1 MKHLF
6 LLFFLSVPFVSYAQS
21 EVAENTDSL
30 TWEQLYQKGRYYR
43 EHSNSFR
50 AMQYLE
56 EAEKLHSS
64 DTIRRELALTYF
76 NRGRYQQCI
85 DLCQSVLYPDSLDSD
100 FYLIAR
106 CYEKMEKADSAL
118 NYQLIVAERNIENY
132 NNLATLC
139 NTLISADLIDDAL
152 AYLDAYCA
160 IDSTNSTINTVK
172 AFALHKAGKHKEA
185 IKVYEQLRAEG
196 DDRSST
202 NYYLGLSYYLSKG
215 VSYSNVYAYDLLHR
229 AVEQTQRK
237 NAAILARYAVSEISM
252 NHAYVY
258 LPIANKL
265 FDNPKYHFMPDSYL
279 KQQFDGVD
287 DFMEHKKIVDDINKQ
302 GLADLDEAIELMQP
316 NKEMLFYLFNH
327 VGNRMTEMYQTKDA
341 IFYYNRAKG
350 VFPDRFNVYYQLA
363 VNYHRMKDYKNEM
376 ACYQKY
382 IDLAPDDEDPDTIEY
397 AKECI
402 AECRKVLFMKGE

>member
-1 MKHLF
+1 MKHCTILLF
-6 LLFFLSVPFVSYAQS
+6 LIICYVLGYAQD
-21 EVAENTDSL
+21 VTFDGP
-30 TWEQLYQKGRYYR
+30 WEELYQKGKYYR

-64 DTIRRELALTYF
+64 DTIRRELAMTYF
-76 NRGRYQQCI
+76 NRGRYQKCI

-139 NTLISADLIDDAL
+139 NTLIGADLIDDAL
-152 AYLDAYCA
+152 AYVDAYCA
-160 IDSTNSTINTVK
+160 IDSTNSTINSVK

-215 VSYSNVYAYDLLHR
+215 VSYNNALAYDLLHR
-229 AVEQTQRK
+229 AVEQTKRK
-237 NAAILARYAVSEISM
+237 NAAILARFAVSEISM
-252 NHAYVY
+252 NQAYVY
-258 LPIANKL
+258 NLEKL
-265 FDNPKYHFMPDSYL
+265 YDNPEYHLLQDSFL
-279 KQQFDGVD
+279 KQQFDGVE
-287 DFMEHKKIVDDINKQ
+287 DFKEQQKIVAAINKQ
-302 GLADLDEAIELMQP
+302 GLEDLDEAIELMQP
-316 NKEMLFYLFNH
+316 NKEMLFYLFDH
-327 VGNRMTEMYQTKDA
+327 VGNRMTEMYQSKDA

-350 VFPDRFNVYYQLA
+350 VFPNRFNIYYQLA
-363 VNYHRMKDYKNEM
+363 VNYHRLKDYKNEM
-376 ACYQKY
+376 ACYEKY
-382 IDLAPDDEDPDTIEY
+382 IELAPDDEDPDTIEY

-402 AECRKVLFMKGE
+402 AECRKVLFMKEK

>member
-1 MKHLF
+1 MKHYTILLF
-6 LLFFLSVPFVSYAQS
+6 LMFGYVLGYAQDVS
-21 EVAENTDSL
+21 FNEP
-30 TWEQLYQKGRYYR
+30 WEELFQKGKYYR

-64 DTIRRELALTYF
+64 DTVRRELAMTYF
-76 NRGRYQQCI
+76 NRGHYQKCI

-118 NYQLIVAERNIENY
+118 FYQLIVADRNIENY

-139 NTLISADLIDDAL
+139 NTLIGADMINDAL
-152 AYLDAYCA
+152 AYIDAYCT

-172 AFALHKAGKHKEA
+172 AFALHKAGRHKEA

-215 VSYSNVYAYDLLHR
+215 VSYSNVYACDLLHR

-237 NAAILARYAVSEISM
+237 NAAILARFAVSEISF
-252 NHAYVY
+252 HHVY
-258 LPIANKL
+258 ITKKL
-265 FDNPKYHFMPDSYL
+265 FNDPKYHILPDSHL
-279 KQQFDGVD
+279 KALFDGVE
-287 DFMEHKKIVDDINKQ
+287 DFGEQQRITEAINKQ
-302 GLADLDEAIELMQP
+302 GLADLEEAIELMQP

-327 VGNRMTEMYQTKDA
+327 VGNRMTEMYKSSDA
-341 IFYYNRAKG
+341 VYYYNRAKG
-350 VFPDRFNVYYQLA
+350 IFPNRFNLYYQLA
-363 VNYHRMKDYKNEM
+363 VNYHRLKDYKNEM
-376 ACYQKY
+376 TCYQKY
-382 IDLAPDDEDPDTIEY
+382 IELAPVDEDPETIEY

-402 AECRKVLFMKGE
+402 AECKKVLFMKGE